1 MNKTINTMFI
11 TLLVFSFIAE
21 YTVKAVAFTI
31 TVALYVIEAISYVY
45 NNQEDIRNTIGSY
58 FVYEYTAPVVL
69 KAPRYIRAA
78 GVRNTLRL
86 AV

>member
-21 YTVKAVAFTI
+21 FTVKAVAFTI
-31 TVALYVIEAISYVY
+31 TVALYVMDAVRYVY

-58 FVYEYTAPVVL
+58 FVYEYTSPTRL
-69 KAPRYIRAA
+69 RAPRYIRAA
-78 GVRNTLRL
+78 GVRNTMRF
-86 AV
+86 A

>member
-31 TVALYVIEAISYVY
+31 TVALYVMDAVRYVY

-58 FVYEYTAPVVL
+58 FVYEYTAPVRL
-69 KAPRYIRAA
+69 KAPKRIRYARVA
-78 GVRNTLRL
+78 NTLRL